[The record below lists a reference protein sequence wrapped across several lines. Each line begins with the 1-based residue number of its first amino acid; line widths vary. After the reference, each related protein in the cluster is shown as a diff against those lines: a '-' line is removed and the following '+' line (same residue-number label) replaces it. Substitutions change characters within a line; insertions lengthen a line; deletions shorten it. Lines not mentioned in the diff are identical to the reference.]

1 MKKERGIGNEA
12 VMNEVRRLAE
22 VRWASGLSGDKSQLM
37 LEASWARLAL
47 FKARVRMLVRL
58 CRVGLL
64 SLAAARTR
72 EVEPVRRLDSPRCG

>member
-37 LEASWARLAL
+37 LEASSVGEVSFIQGQGEDVGEAL
-47 FKARVRMLVRL
+47 
-58 CRVGLL
+58 
-64 SLAAARTR
+64 
-72 EVEPVRRLDSPRCG
+72 